1 MNNNVLTSIVLPL
14 IIMLLWGSL
23 FPCIKIG
30 YRAFNINTD
39 NVAEIL
45 MFAALRF
52 SICGIIVC
60 IIAYLSKSYIAK
72 PRVKSILSICLMGVF
87 AVVLHYG
94 FTYVGLSETDS
105 SKTAI
110 LKQLGPL
117 LFACFS
123 FLFVKNEIFSMTK
136 IIGALIGFCGII
148 AINTGTAFH
157 GFSVGDMLIVAASV
171 CTVISMII
179 SGRSAKG
186 TSPFW
191 ITGISQLF
199 GGVVLFITAILMG
212 AGIPAFTIE
221 SAPIFIYICIASI
234 AGYTLFYYI
243 QRTTELSRL
252 FIIKFAEPLFA
263 CIFSAFLLGEN
274 IFKIQYLIAF
284 TLISIGIIL
293 GNKHTKKG
301 QIKKQQD

>member
-14 IIMLLWGSL
+14 ITMLLWGSL

-30 YRAFNINTD
+30 YKAFNINTD

-72 PRVKSILSICLMGVF
+72 PRVKNILSICLMGVF

-123 FLFVKNEIFSMTK
+123 FLFVKNEKFSTIK

-179 SGRSAKG
+179 SGRSTKG

-234 AGYTLFYYI
+234 VGYTLFYYV

-263 CIFSAFLLGEN
+263 CIFSAFLLGEDV
-274 IFKIQYLIAF
+274 FKIKYLAAF
-284 TLISIGIIL
+284 TLISFGIIL
-293 GNKHTKKG
+293 GN
-301 QIKKQQD
+301 IKNCQ

>member
-1 MNNNVLTSIVLPL
+1 MILPL
-14 IIMLLWGSL
+14 ITMLLWGSL

-30 YRAFNINTD
+30 YRVFHINTAS
-39 NVAEIL
+39 VAEIL

-60 IIAYLSKSYIAK
+60 LIACLTKSPIAK
-72 PRVKSILSICLMGVF
+72 PRAKSIGSICLMGVF

-105 SKTAI
+105 AKTAI

-123 FLFVKNEIFSMTK
+123 FLFVKGEKPSAFK
-136 IIGALIGFCGII
+136 ITGALVGFCGIV
-148 AINTGTAFH
+148 AINAGTSFH
-157 GFSVGDMLIVAASV
+157 GFSRGDLLIIAASV
-171 CTVISMII
+171 CTVVSMII
-179 SGRSAKG
+179 SGRCAKG

-199 GGVVLFITAILMG
+199 GGVVLFAVAMSMG
-212 AGIPAFTIE
+212 AGIPAFTAE
-221 SAPIFIYICIASI
+221 SAPVFLYICIASI
-234 AGYTLFYYI
+234 TGYTLFYYV
-243 QRTTELSRL
+243 QRTAELSKL

-263 CIFSAFLLGEN
+263 CLFGALLLDEN
-274 IFKIQYLIAF
+274 ILKIQYLVAF
-284 TLISIGIIL
+284 ALISVGIVL
-293 GNKHTKKG
+293 GNK
-301 QIKKQQD
+301 QKKQGK